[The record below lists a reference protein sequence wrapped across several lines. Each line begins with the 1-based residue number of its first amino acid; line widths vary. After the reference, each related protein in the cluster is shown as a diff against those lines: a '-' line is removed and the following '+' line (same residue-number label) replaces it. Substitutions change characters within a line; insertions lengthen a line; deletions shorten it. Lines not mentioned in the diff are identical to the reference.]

1 MIGAYTVKLRLL
13 MIAACFGLFAA
24 GCSSNADVGQVSGTV
39 TLDGQPLATGLI
51 RFVPVDGQSPTAD
64 TAISDGAYSATV
76 PPGDK
81 RVEITSA
88 KVVGKRKAYDTP
100 DSPMIDITGELL
112 PARYNTRTELTLTVV
127 AGDQQKEFALESA
140 K

>member
-1 MIGAYTVKLRLL
+1 MRGIWRDRLSP
-13 MIAACFGLFAA
+13 MVWAA
-24 GCSSNADVGQVSGTV
+24 GLGLIVAGCGADANVGQIRGNVS
-39 TLDGQPLATGLI
+39 LDGQPLASGLI

-64 TAISDGAYSATV
+64 APIADGAYSATV

-100 DSPMIDITGELL
+100 DSPTIDIITELL

-127 AGDQQKEFALESA
+127 PGDQQQEFALSSG

>member
-1 MIGAYTVKLRLL
+1 MPGSWLL
-13 MIAACFGLFAA
+13 KFHPMVCAACLTLAA
-24 GCSSNADVGQVSGTV
+24 VGCSGDAKLGQVSGTV
-39 TLDGQPLATGLI
+39 SLDGRPLAAGLI

-64 TAISDGAYSATV
+64 TAITEGAYSASV
-76 PPGDK
+76 PPGEK
-81 RVEITSA
+81 RVEITSP

-100 DSPMIDITGELL
+100 DSPTIDIVTELL

-127 AGDQQKEFALESA
+127 TGSQEKEFALSGG